1 MNPLGPYKYVLEAV
15 AIGLLIA
22 AVVFGIHK
30 YNAFQQDIGEAR
42 VQAAWTAQKLIDAQ
56 ASIAREHIYIK
67 EKEDAALQAA
77 KSVQAAI
84 AANAA
89 VVQSGR
95 VFDSTI
101 KAIVARSGTDSLDAN
116 RKYTAALGELLGA
129 CKSEYQF
136 MGREA
141 QGHAIDSLN
150 YQNSWPTLAQ

>member
-1 MNPLGPYKYVLEAV
+1 MNFLNPYKYLLD
-15 AIGLLIA
+15 AIVIALLLA
-22 AVVFGIHK
+22 AIVFGVHK

-42 VQAAWTAQKLIDAQ
+42 VQAAWTAQKLIDSQ
-56 ASIAREHIYIK
+56 ASLAREHIYTK

-77 KSVQAAI
+77 KSAQAAI

-129 CKSEYQF
+129 CTSEYQL

-150 YQNSWPTLAQ
+150 YQSSWPTLAK